1 MAAPDTSRDV
11 RLGELLQD
19 FAEVPTAVDRSISG
33 VALESRQ
40 VVRGGLFLACRGAA
54 RHGLEFIDTAVA
66 RGATAVAWEPAA
78 GVRPPKLPTRIACFA
93 VPDLSRQVSAIAG
106 RFYDEPSTALDVVG
120 VTGTNGKSSTVLMLA
135 EAMSQLSAPTG
146 VIGTLGAGWPARLT
160 STGLTTPDPVAVQQ
174 WLARFRDEGASA
186 VAMEA
191 SSHGLDQ
198 ARLEA
203 VRFRAAVFTNL
214 TRDHLDYHGS
224 QEAYADAK
232 ARLFGWP
239 SLGAAVI
246 NLDDPFGQILLDRL
260 SPGVTGIGYSLD
272 GRRPKPDGRCMLL
285 SAQAVRAT
293 TEGIELE
300 IDGDWGRASV
310 TSPVI
315 GIFNAANLLAVL
327 GALLALGKPYDAAV
341 RSLGGV
347 HAAPGRMERFGGG
360 EQPLVLVDF
369 AHTPDALEKALAA
382 ARDHAAGR
390 VLAVFGCGGDRDRGK
405 RPLMAAV
412 AARYADLTIV
422 TDDNPRSED
431 AADIASDIVA
441 GFPPEAVARVEHDR
455 RQAIADAL
463 ADAQPGDVVVIA
475 GKGHETVQIVGT
487 ERHPFDDREVV
498 RRLLG
503 GR

>member
-1 MAAPDTSRDV
+1 MAAADTPRAI
-11 RLGELLQD
+11 RLGELLQGYAD
-19 FAEVPTAVDRSISG
+19 VPAGLDRPIAG
-33 VALESRQ
+33 VALDSRQ
-40 VVRGGLFLACRGAA
+40 VVHGGLFLACRGAT
-54 RHGLEFIDTAVA
+54 RHGLDFVDTAVA
-66 RGATAVAWEPAA
+66 RGAAAVAWEPVAD
-78 GVRPPKLPTRIACFA
+78 VPPPKLPSRVAAIA
-93 VPDLSRQVSAIAG
+93 VPGLARRVSAIAG

-135 EAMSQLSAPTG
+135 EAMAQLSAPTG
-146 VIGTLGAGWPARLT
+146 VIGTLGAGWPASLST
-160 STGLTTPDPVAVQQ
+160 TGLTTPDPVAVQQ
-174 WLARFRDEGASA
+174 LLARFRDEGAAA

-224 QEAYADAK
+224 HEAYAEAK
-232 ARLFGWP
+232 ARLFTWAGL
-239 SLGAAVI
+239 SAAVV

-260 SPGVTGIGYSLD
+260 SPGVTGIGYTLD
-272 GRRPKPDGRCMLL
+272 GRRPTAGSGRMLL
-285 SAQAVRAT
+285 SAQTVRASA
-293 TEGIELE
+293 EGIELE

-315 GIFNAANLLAVL
+315 GTFNAANLLAVL

-347 HAAPGRMERFGGG
+347 HAAPGRMECFGGG
-360 EQPLVLVDF
+360 DQPLVLVDF

-382 ARDHAAGR
+382 AREHAAGR

-405 RPLMAAV
+405 RPLMAEV
-412 AARYADLTIV
+412 AARYADLMVV
-422 TDDNPRSED
+422 TDDNPRSEP
-431 AADIASDIVA
+431 AADIAADIVA
-441 GFPPEAVARVEHDR
+441 GFPPEAAVRVEHDR
-455 RQAIADAL
+455 RQAIAGAL
-463 ADAQPGDVVVIA
+463 AEAQPGDVVVVA

-487 ERHPFDDREVV
+487 EHRPFDDREVV
-498 RRLLG
+498 RSLLRG
-503 GR
+503 C